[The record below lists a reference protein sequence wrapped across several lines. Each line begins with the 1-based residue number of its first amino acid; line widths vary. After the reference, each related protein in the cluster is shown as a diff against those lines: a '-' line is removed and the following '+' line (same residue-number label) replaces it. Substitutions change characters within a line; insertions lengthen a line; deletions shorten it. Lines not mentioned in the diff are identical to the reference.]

1 MQTSLAFRATPV
13 RPPAIGGSKGR
24 RFARS
29 TAASASGR
37 PAPGRAP
44 DVGPARRGALQAASP
59 DPSDDGGTDG
69 SGGSGNQGLV
79 ALQVI
84 REGTG
89 LAGLA
94 LWGWACL
101 RLLGAG

>member
-1 MQTSLAFRATPV
+1 MQTSLAFHATPV
-13 RPPAIGGSKGR
+13 RPPAIGGSRGPGR
-24 RFARS
+24 LPRLA
-29 TAASASGR
+29 AASARGR
-37 PAPGRAP
+37 PAPARATALQ
-44 DVGPARRGALQAASP
+44 PARRGTPEAARRA
-59 DPSDDGGTDG
+59 PSDDGGIG
-69 SGGSGNQGLV
+69 ASGKSGLV
-79 ALQVI
+79 VLQVI